1 MPRRGVSLYSLY
13 IVIMICVRPYARIVR
28 PHPPPGSARRR
39 TDGRAAPPSR
49 AQAEN
54 RAALPH
60 IQNNAGR
67 APARRCFFLHKTAA
81 GCTCLRNSPRVRDQN
96 RRKRRSKRN
105 AVKPRLQESPACR
118 TGRVLPYTADMP
130 CRYARSVRPPRRT
143 GFMPP
148 SSAQGLGATIRAR
161 YVPACQAAPE
171 AGPYAE

>member
-1 MPRRGVSLYSLY
+1 MPRRGVSLY

-67 APARRCFFLHKTAA
+67 ASARRCFFLHKTAA
-81 GCTCLRNSPRVRDQN
+81 GCTCLRNPPRVRDQN

-105 AVKPRLQESPACR
+105 AVKSPSARIPCMQDGSGSSIYRGHALSLRAFRPSAAQDGFHAALFRARAGRYNPRALCSS
-118 TGRVLPYTADMP
+118 L
-130 CRYARSVRPPRRT
+130 S
-143 GFMPP
+143 
-148 SSAQGLGATIRAR
+148 SSAGSWPICRMT
-161 YVPACQAAPE
+161 
-171 AGPYAE
+171 